1 MYIKIYQLNIF
12 KKIKKE
18 YKKDLMKDIR
28 IFLKNKKKKKKK
40 QQYGCECYKNLS
52 EEEKQKLLG
61 IEKNVIE

>member
-28 IFLKNKKKKKKK
+28 IFLKNKKKKKKSNNMVVNVTK
-40 QQYGCECYKNLS
+40 IFQKRKN
-52 EEEKQKLLG
+52 
-61 IEKNVIE
+61 KNFWV